1 MRNRYMQALYFSAG
15 FGDFIGGIVMDA
27 EVGWSRGQKVLWGGL
42 DILLIYMKRSHQKT
56 HITKGLYS
64 I

>member
-1 MRNRYMQALYFSAG
+1 MRNRYIQALYFSAG
-15 FGDFIGGIVMDA
+15 FGDFIGYCDGRGGRLVAWA
-27 EVGWSRGQKVLWGGL
+27 EGFVGWVGYSSKLC
-42 DILLIYMKRSHQKT
+42 MKRSHQKT